1 MAILKFVS
9 KANLAYLVEKL
20 KAFFVTDVTVSG
32 ATITV
37 TKGGTPTSK
46 TIPNATA
53 SANGLMTSGDKSKL
67 SGIAQGAQVNVIE
80 GVSVG
85 GAAAPVANK
94 VVELPAIP
102 TKVSQLNNDS
112 GYQTKAQMDAAIAG
126 LGKVLNWK
134 GTKATFADLPT
145 TGNKA
150 GDTWN
155 VTAEHGNTPA
165 GTNYTWSGTDW
176 DPLGGTIDLSGY
188 VEAADLQPLTDE
200 EIDAMFA

>member
-9 KANLAYLVEKL
+9 KANIAYLVEKL

-85 GAAAPVANK
+85 DTAAAIEGKTVK
-94 VVELPAIP
+94 LPAYP
-102 TKVSQLNNDS
+102 SKVSQLNNDS

>member
-9 KANLAYLVEKL
+9 KENLSRLIVKL
-20 KAFFVTDVTVSG
+20 KAFFVSDVTVSG
-32 ATITV
+32 TTITV
-37 TKGGTPTSK
+37 TKNGNPVSK
-46 TIPNATA
+46 TIPNATTKD
-53 SANGLMTSGDKSKL
+53 NGLMTAGDKSKL
-67 SGIAQGAQVNVIE
+67 NGVAAGAQVNVIE

-85 GAAAPVANK
+85 DTAAAIEGKTVK
-94 VVELPAIP
+94 LPAYP
-102 TKVSQLNNDS
+102 SKVSQLNNDS

>member
-9 KANLAYLVEKL
+9 KANIAYLVEKL

-85 GAAAPVANK
+85 DTAAAIEGKTVK
-94 VVELPAIP
+94 LPAYP
-102 TKVSQLNNDS
+102 SKVSQLNNDS

-188 VEAADLQPLTDE
+188 VEAADLQPLTDA
-200 EIDAMFA
+200 EIDEMFA